1 MSNGDALAQ
10 LKDIHLP
17 PPISWWPIAPGWY
30 GLVGLVVSLL
40 LAGFFVRRFYCRGR
54 AKREGLRLLLI
65 YEKQAQQGDSS
76 AVICAQV
83 TELLRRVAL
92 VYFPRQDI
100 AGLQGDDWIM
110 FLNQTGKRTDFMSVR
125 SLLLDRPYQSSAGSG
140 DKEGSYLEDLT
151 PLFTLVRIWIKQRG
165 APCSN

>member
-1 MSNGDALAQ
+1 MVKGDPLAG
-10 LKDIHLP
+10 LRDIHVP
-17 PPISWWPIAPGWY
+17 DPISWWPIAPGWY
-30 GLVGLVVSLL
+30 GLVVLMLL
-40 LAGFFVRRFYCRGR
+40 FLFAGFWGRRIYRRGE

-110 FLNQTGKRTDFMSVR
+110 FLNQTGKRTDFMRVR
-125 SLLLDRPYQSSAGSG
+125 KLLLETPYQSLAMAH
-140 DKEGSYLEDLT
+140 DKLEDLT
-151 PLFTLVRIWIKQRG
+151 LLFTLVRTWIKQRG